1 MYTESFISIDDIKE
15 QIKEN
20 SLSISAGQMNIV
32 MENVR
37 KGAQNV

>member
-1 MYTESFISIDDIKE
+1 MYTESFISIDDLKE

-20 SLSISAGQMNIV
+20 SLNMSAEQMNII
-32 MENVR
+32 MENVK

>member
-1 MYTESFISIDDIKE
+1 MYTESFISIDDLKE

-20 SLSISAGQMNIV
+20 FLSMSAEQMNII
-32 MENVR
+32 MENVK

>member
-20 SLSISAGQMNIV
+20 SLSMRAGQMNIV
-32 MENVR
+32 MENVK

>member
-15 QIKEN
+15 QIEEN
-20 SLSISAGQMNIV
+20 SLSMSAGQMNIV
-32 MENVR
+32 MEKVK